1 MLCPLNVVKKK
12 EKQWACKPGSVP
24 AEAGACH
31 LSTTALSRRLYR
43 STLQLGRAALSR
55 PCALRGGRSRRIAGL
70 HELSSS
76 GVHSTH
82 VAMRLVSSY
91 LAFSPLPPCGGGRS
105 LLHVLALAD
114 FYPLGSGVPYAAR
127 TFLLPATR
135 RAQTSGKPSHCFS
148 HVFAA
153 AKVGINFQL

>member
-1 MLCPLNVVKKK
+1 MSKSIVAAQVHALPVKRSEKK

-31 LSTTALSRRLYR
+31 LSTTPLSRRLYR

-55 PCALRGGRSRRIAGL
+55 PCALRGGRSRRIAGI

-82 VAMRLVSSY
+82 VAMRLVGSY
-91 LAFSPLPPCGGGRS
+91 PTFSPLPR
-105 LLHVLALAD
+105 VEA
-114 FYPLGSGVPYAAR
+114 V
-127 TFLLPATR
+127 
-135 RAQTSGKPSHCFS
+135 
-148 HVFAA
+148 VF
-153 AKVGINFQL
+153 FCTC